1 MTSNEDK
8 ATMKKVF
15 IELDT
20 NNDGKLS
27 REELLEG
34 YKRYMPVMEAE
45 NEVERIMNLVDTDQS
60 GFIDFSEFITA
71 TMDRKKV
78 LSKEKI
84 EAAFAAFDK
93 DGSGSISSL
102 ELKELLGGEAKISN

>member
-1 MTSNEDK
+1 
-8 ATMKKVF
+8 MKKVF

-34 YKRYMPVMEAE
+34 YQKHMTVMEAE
-45 NEVERIMNLVDTDQS
+45 NEVEKIMNLVDTDQS
-60 GFIDFSEFITA
+60 GFIDFTEFITA

-78 LSKEKI
+78 LSKERI
-84 EAAFAAFDK
+84 EAAFRTFDK
-93 DGSGSISSL
+93 DGSGSITS
-102 ELKELLGGEAKISN
+102 